1 MIAGAA
7 LLVGLGGGLMRPYD
21 EGLYGKLARNALEHG
36 RYLYAVGSDGELYE
50 GFSKPPL
57 TILLVAASFD
67 ALGVSLTALRLPFAL
82 SMLAT
87 IGVAFA
93 WGRRI
98 GGQLDGQLGGQLGGQ
113 LDGQLGG
120 QLGGTPFGVAWA
132 GALLTCTAAFR
143 WGRVACIEPMLMLW
157 VLTGLW
163 AYHQAMGRRGRAG
176 IAWALLS
183 ALALCLAVGT
193 KQVVVGLA
201 MIPIVV
207 LELWRLRWREA
218 LPRLLLVLGLPTL
231 VGLAWLRAVAGAVG
245 EAAFEIYFDVGV
257 VERVEGYRSGTS
269 MRSLNELSGVVAEAC
284 EPFAWVLGAVG
295 LVVLVL
301 TRPPARGRA
310 DGALLLPLLLLV
322 TVLVF
327 DNASSSM
334 RPWYAYNLVVPLSAG
349 LGFLVAGL
357 VAPGGDRLGI
367 ARATGGAMVLA
378 VGAVGS
384 LADVTSQLNVV
395 VLVGLLVVLA
405 WRGGSPGSRWVR
417 ARVVLLAAGVL
428 ALGVGIATRP
438 ELRTPPG
445 GHERLMTILAARGIE
460 RVHVDNDT
468 KLGSQH
474 AWGTYYGPKADLI
487 AQPPWRTRREAD
499 AYVTGVIWPT
509 EFRPPSGVEVV
520 HVPGVMAVIGDVE
533 RAPWDGSTLGVLLD
547 QGPLTF
553 EAEHL
558 PSQRVDVVV
567 DDPQASGGYASAVV
581 VGSGRPQD
589 AFLLSHGPGV
599 RLPPGPYT
607 AEFMLRYGCQGV
619 VERLALVLQVIAGRK
634 SVRRVELQCPEQ
646 EANDY
651 EAVAVKF
658 SLESAA
664 RVELRVKYAFGDVWF
679 DRVVVRRR

>member
-1 MIAGAA
+1 
-7 LLVGLGGGLMRPYD
+7 MRPYD

-36 RYLYAVGSDGELYE
+36 RYLYAVGADGELYE

-98 GGQLDGQLGGQLGGQ
+98 GG
-113 LDGQLGG
+113 
-120 QLGGTPFGVAWA
+120 TPFAVAWA
-132 GALLTCTAAFR
+132 GVLLGCAATFR

-163 AYHQAMGRRGRAG
+163 AYHQAMDRRGRASG
-176 IAWALLS
+176 IWALLA

-201 MIPIVV
+201 MIPIVI
-207 LELWRLRWREA
+207 LELWRFRWREA

-231 VGLAWLRAVAGAVG
+231 VGLAWLRAVANAVG

-257 VERVEGYRSGTS
+257 VERVEGYRAGTS

-284 EPFAWVLGAVG
+284 EPFAWVLGAAG

-301 TRPPARGRA
+301 TRPPARRRA

-322 TVLVF
+322 AVLVF
-327 DNASSSM
+327 ENASSSM
-334 RPWYAYNLVVPLSAG
+334 RPWYAYNLVVPLAAG
-349 LGFLVAGL
+349 LGFLIAGL
-357 VAPGGDRLGI
+357 VAPEGDRLGI
-367 ARATGGAMVLA
+367 ARATGGALALA

-395 VLVGLLVVLA
+395 AFSGLLVVLA
-405 WRGGSPGSRWVR
+405 WRGGPQELRWTR
-417 ARVVLLAAGVL
+417 ARVVLLVVGAL

-438 ELRTPPG
+438 ELRTPAA
-445 GHERLMTILAARGIE
+445 GHERLMAILAAREIE

-468 KLGSQH
+468 KIGSQH
-474 AWGTYYGPKADLI
+474 AWGTYYGPKAALV
-487 AQPPWRTRREAD
+487 AQPPWRTRGEAE

-520 HVPGVMAVIGDVE
+520 HVPGVMAVIGDVG
-533 RAPWDGSTLGVLLD
+533 RAPWDGSTLDRLLD
-547 QGPLTF
+547 EGPLTF

-567 DDPQASGGYASAVV
+567 ADPQASGGFASAVV
-581 VGSGRPQD
+581 VGSGRPWD

-599 RLPPGPYT
+599 HLPPGSYT
-607 AEFMLRYGCQGV
+607 ADFMLRYGCQGV
-619 VERLALVLQVIAGRK
+619 VERLALVLQVVAGRK
-634 SVRRVELQCPEQ
+634 SVRRVELECPEQ
-646 EANDY
+646 EAEEY
-651 EAVAVKF
+651 EAVPVKF
-658 SLESAA
+658 SLDHAS

-679 DRVVVRRR
+679 DRVMVRRR